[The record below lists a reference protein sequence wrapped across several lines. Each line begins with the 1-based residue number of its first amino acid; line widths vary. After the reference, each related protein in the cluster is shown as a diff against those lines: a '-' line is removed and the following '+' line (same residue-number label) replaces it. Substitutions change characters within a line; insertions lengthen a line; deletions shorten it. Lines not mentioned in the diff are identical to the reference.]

1 MMYCVCAFFMGIA
14 MIICGVV
21 MKYYEEEADK
31 NNPVVIKI
39 QELMIQALEEGDFD
53 KYDELK
59 LRLKKFNR

>member
-1 MMYCVCAFFMGIA
+1 MLLIGVA
-14 MIICGVV
+14 MVISSVV
-21 MKYYEEEADK
+21 MSCYEEKAEK

-59 LRLKKFNR
+59 LRLKKFNK

>member
-1 MMYCVCAFFMGIA
+1 MGIA
-14 MIICGVV
+14 MMVFGIV
-21 MKYYEEEADK
+21 MRYYEEKAEK

-59 LRLKKFNR
+59 LRLKKFNK

>member
-1 MMYCVCAFFMGIA
+1 MVYCVLFIGVA
-14 MIICGVV
+14 MVMFSLV
-21 MKYYEEEADK
+21 MKCYENEEAEK

-59 LRLKKFNR
+59 LRLKKFNK